1 MIYGELGIKPIQVDI
16 ETRTIAFWAKLI
28 EADMHNKLSSAMYTV
43 IYEMTKEKKINRFG
57 LKI

>member
-28 EADMHNKLSSAMYTV
+28 EADMHNKLSSAIYTV
-43 IYEMTKEKKINRFG
+43 IYEMTKEKKI
-57 LKI
+57 